1 MYSWVVTL
9 QFMNTVAVI
18 FPHQLYW
25 PNPVLE
31 NAKHVVLVEES
42 LFFNQYNFHKQKLV
56 FHRSSMM
63 QYAERLISEG
73 HQVQYIDATQENA
86 AASILF
92 KELTQKFNSIHICN
106 PSDDWL
112 LKHIQ
117 KAIQTTSVD
126 LVIHPSPNF
135 LKPLEE
141 SHLFFDGKNRYFQ
154 TDFYALQRKS
164 LNILVDEKGKPV
176 GGKLTFDSENR
187 KAFPKN
193 TTMPT
198 LPFPL
203 ESQAVKEA
211 KTYIDTHFP
220 KNLGNINFTYENQF
234 YPTNHAE
241 AQLWLTQFIE
251 QRLMHFGEYEDAFS
265 KDPDQH
271 FLYHSV
277 LSPLLNIGLLSP
289 KQIIDQTLEYAT
301 KNEIPLNSLEG
312 FIRQII
318 GWREF
323 IRVIYKREGS
333 TQRTSNFWN
342 FSRQIPPS
350 FYNGTTGIEP
360 IDTVIKKALTT
371 SYSHHIERLMIVG
384 NFFLLCEFNP
394 NAVYQWFMEMYIDAY
409 DWVMVPN
416 IYGMSQFADGGLM
429 TTKPYFSGSNYIVK
443 MSDYKKGDGHWQV
456 IWDAL
461 FWRFINRHR
470 TFLQQNPRLG
480 MLIITFDKMSTEKQD
495 QHLNIAEDF
504 LQKLDLELNS

>member
-1 MYSWVVTL
+1 MT
-9 QFMNTVAVI
+9 TVAVI

-25 PNPVLE
+25 PNPVLA
-31 NAKHVVLVEES
+31 NVNQVVLVEEY
-42 LFFNQYNFHKQKLV
+42 LYFKQYNFHKQKLV
-56 FHRSSMM
+56 LHRSSMM

-73 HQVQYIDATQENA
+73 YQVQYIESNQEISDA
-86 AASILF
+86 SLLF
-92 KELTQKFNSIHICN
+92 KELTAKFNSIYICN

-112 LKHIQ
+112 LKNIR

-126 LVIHPSPNF
+126 LVIYPSPNF
-135 LKPLEE
+135 LKPLNE
-141 SHLFFDGKNRYFQ
+141 SHEFFDGRKRYFQ

-164 LNILVDEKGKPV
+164 LNILIDENGKPK

-193 TTMPT
+193 ATMPE
-198 LPFPL
+198 LPFPIL
-203 ESQAVKEA
+203 NKSTIEA
-211 KTYIDTHFP
+211 KKYIETHFQ
-220 KNLGNINFTYENQF
+220 KNIGNINFTYEKQF

-241 AQLWLTQFIE
+241 ADLWLTQFIE
-251 QRLMHFGEYEDAFS
+251 QRLVHFGEYEDAFS
-265 KDPDQH
+265 KDPNQH
-271 FLYHSV
+271 FLFHSL

-289 KQIIDQTLEYAT
+289 KKIIDQTLDYAS
-301 KNEIPLNSLEG
+301 KNEVPLNSLEG

-323 IRVIYKREGS
+323 IRVVYKREGS
-333 TQRTSNFWN
+333 AQRNSNFWN

-350 FYNGTTGIEP
+350 FYSGNTGIEP
-360 IDTVIKKALTT
+360 VDTVIRKALNT

-416 IYGMSQFADGGLM
+416 IYGMSQFADGGIM

-443 MSDYKKGDGHWQV
+443 MSDYKKGYGDWQV

-470 TFLQQNPRLG
+470 TYLQQNPRLG
-480 MLIITFDKMSTEKQD
+480 MLIITFDKMTTEKQD
-495 QHLNIAEDF
+495 LHLSIAEDF
-504 LQKLDLELNS
+504 LKKLDQEIQL